1 MSLPEDKA
9 CTERLQQ
16 WNIRGEGKNTDALK
30 FQDLRFEK
38 ARLEKDTSTSK
49 PRKRPVVCGKREYY
63 VTPVFARDGT
73 SPSKIKSLHDQ
84 LKETKHNNYLTT
96 LLASNNYQK
105 SNTFTTSVT
114 MLSSSDADEPS
125 HDEIRLHGMYDNF
138 RCSYDESL
146 VTEGKD
152 VTFIRNHLT
161 VDKNVLR
168 QIEKQ

>member
-1 MSLPEDKA
+1 M
-9 CTERLQQ
+9 
-16 WNIRGEGKNTDALK
+16 
-30 FQDLRFEK
+30 
-38 ARLEKDTSTSK
+38 EKDTSTSK
-49 PRKRPVVCGKREYY
+49 PRKRPVVCGKREYCA
-63 VTPVFARDGT
+63 TPVFARDGP

-84 LKETKHNNYLTT
+84 LKETKHSNYLTT

-168 QIEKQ
+168 QIEKQSNLVYDEYIHVT